1 MKTEVTFVDGAL
13 VRAGVGICNSD
24 SDDFPEGW
32 RNPPWWFVHLLQL
45 LAGVGGRRIRRSR
58 RSPL

>member
-1 MKTEVTFVDGAL
+1 MTFVDGAL
-13 VRAGVGICNSD
+13 DRVGLGVCKSED

-32 RNPPWWFVHLLQL
+32 RNPPWWFFHLFQL
-45 LAGVGGRRIRRSR
+45 LAGEGGRRIRRSR